1 LGTEGVF
8 GVAVGVS
15 AGFVFLF
22 VLFGSLLEQAG
33 GGQYFIRVAYSLVG
47 HLRGG
52 PAKAGVLASGLTGMI
67 SGSSIANVVTTG
79 TFTIPLMKK
88 VGFPGFRA
96 GAIEVAAST
105 NGQLMPPVMGA
116 AAFLM
121 VEYLNISYL
130 EVIKHAL
137 LPALLSY
144 IALMYVVHLEAVKA
158 GMEGRPLPYR
168 PLQAKLLGWG
178 LTLSGMAIFSFLAWL
193 AVDLVTRV
201 SGDYAF
207 WANGL
212 LILGGYV
219 VLMYL
224 EARHPLPDQLELDQL
239 DGERLPTPGEAL
251 RGGLHFLLPIV
262 VLIWCLMMLRLSPAT
277 AVFYA
282 ILLLITI
289 VLTQRPLKRL
299 FAGQSPLPGLKQG
312 WQDLVIAL
320 RDGARN
326 MVPIGVA
333 TATAGIVVG
342 TVSLTG
348 IGQVLGELVEIL
360 SLGSVPLMLLL
371 TAVICMILGMGLP
384 TTANYIVVSTL
395 MAPVIAQ
402 LAASHG
408 LEIPLVAI
416 HLFVFYFGILA
427 DDTPPVGLAAYAA
440 SGISGADPI
449 QTGLQSFYYDL
460 RTAILPFM
468 FVFNTELL
476 LIGVDSIPEFL
487 VVLTSSLAAM
497 LLFAAAAQGWWL
509 TKCRWWEVAA
519 LLLIAF
525 SLFRPGFW
533 MDMLYPPSQTLPAS
547 QFVEAAQGLEEGEA
561 FRLIVEVE
569 EDGGEIV
576 ERMLTFQRPDGEA
589 ELVLEKLGLITE
601 PAGDALRI
609 DSIGFLS
616 PAEEVGLVPGF
627 ALRVLGFEQ
636 DLPQPNKDWLLI
648 PPIILAVLVG
658 WGQIR
663 RRRLS
668 VAVVGE

>member
-1 LGTEGVF
+1 
-8 GVAVGVS
+8 
-15 AGFVFLF
+15 
-22 VLFGSLLEQAG
+22 
-33 GGQYFIRVAYSLVG
+33 
-47 HLRGG
+47 
-52 PAKAGVLASGLTGMI
+52 
-67 SGSSIANVVTTG
+67 
-79 TFTIPLMKK
+79 
-88 VGFPGFRA
+88 
-96 GAIEVAAST
+96 
-105 NGQLMPPVMGA
+105 
-116 AAFLM
+116 
-121 VEYLNISYL
+121 
-130 EVIKHAL
+130 
-137 LPALLSY
+137 
-144 IALMYVVHLEAVKA
+144 
-158 GMEGRPLPYR
+158 
-168 PLQAKLLGWG
+168 
-178 LTLSGMAIFSFLAWL
+178 
-193 AVDLVTRV
+193 
-201 SGDYAF
+201 
-207 WANGL
+207 
-212 LILGGYV
+212 
-219 VLMYL
+219 
-224 EARHPLPDQLELDQL
+224 
-239 DGERLPTPGEAL
+239 
-251 RGGLHFLLPIV
+251 
-262 VLIWCLMMLRLSPAT
+262 
-277 AVFYA
+277 
-282 ILLLITI
+282 
-289 VLTQRPLKRL
+289 
-299 FAGQSPLPGLKQG
+299 
-312 WQDLVIAL
+312 
-320 RDGARN
+320 
-326 MVPIGVA
+326 
-333 TATAGIVVG
+333 
-342 TVSLTG
+342 
-348 IGQVLGELVEIL
+348 
-360 SLGSVPLMLLL
+360 
-371 TAVICMILGMGLP
+371 
-384 TTANYIVVSTL
+384 
-395 MAPVIAQ
+395 
-402 LAASHG
+402 
-408 LEIPLVAI
+408 
-416 HLFVFYFGILA
+416 
-427 DDTPPVGLAAYAA
+427 VGLAAYAA